1 MRETPRTRLVLTLLV
16 LTAFTLITLDYRAGK
31 GSPFEHVR
39 RSADAVLGP
48 IEGAVAAAVRPVADA
63 FSRLGGGGGGAKVR
77 QLEKENADLRAQVE
91 RGAADRSR
99 LTELEKLTGL
109 AGVGRLRIVAANVV
123 GVGGSGGFEWTA
135 TIDVGSRDGVQPLM
149 SVISGDGLVGRVKT
163 VGPRS
168 STVLLAM
175 DPQSQVGA
183 RVATTGFIGW
193 VRGGGSGPMTFTL
206 LDAHATLKKGQQ
218 LVTFGSENDR
228 PYIPEIPIGTI
239 TKVESTPGAQTRTA
253 LVEPF
258 TKFTALDP
266 VAVVIAAPRDIPR
279 DSLLPAP
286 PPKPTPTAPA
296 SPPPATT
303 GPSAGPSPG
312 ATKPGG

>member
-1 MRETPRTRLVLTLLV
+1 
-16 LTAFTLITLDYRAGK
+16 
-31 GSPFEHVR
+31 
-39 RSADAVLGP
+39 
-48 IEGAVAAAVRPVADA
+48 
-63 FSRLGGGGGGAKVR
+63 
-77 QLEKENADLRAQVE
+77 
-91 RGAADRSR
+91 
-99 LTELEKLTGL
+99 
-109 AGVGRLRIVAANVV
+109 
-123 GVGGSGGFEWTA
+123 
-135 TIDVGSRDGVQPLM
+135 
-149 SVISGDGLVGRVKT
+149 VKT

-206 LDAHATLKKGQQ
+206 LDAHAALKQGQQ

>member
-1 MRETPRTRLVLTLLV
+1 
-16 LTAFTLITLDYRAGK
+16 
-31 GSPFEHVR
+31 
-39 RSADAVLGP
+39 
-48 IEGAVAAAVRPVADA
+48 
-63 FSRLGGGGGGAKVR
+63 
-77 QLEKENADLRAQVE
+77 
-91 RGAADRSR
+91 
-99 LTELEKLTGL
+99 
-109 AGVGRLRIVAANVV
+109 
-123 GVGGSGGFEWTA
+123 
-135 TIDVGSRDGVQPLM
+135 
-149 SVISGDGLVGRVKT
+149 VKT

-193 VRGGGSGPMTFTL
+193 VRGGGSGPMTLTL
-206 LDAHATLKKGQQ
+206 LDAHAALKQGQQ
-218 LVTFGSENDR
+218 PGPLGSEKGR

>member
-39 RSADAVLGP
+39 RTAAAVLGP
-48 IEGAVAAAVRPVADA
+48 VESAVAAVVRPVADA
-63 FSRLGGGGGGAKVR
+63 FSSLTDGGGRDRIRK
-77 QLEKENADLRAQVE
+77 LERDNAALRAQLQ
-91 RGAADRSR
+91 RGKADRLR

-109 AGVGRLRIVAANVV
+109 AGTGRLRILAANVV
-123 GVGGSGGFEWTA
+123 AIGGSGGFEWTA
-135 TIDVGSRDGVQPLM
+135 TIDVGSRDGVEPLM
-149 SVISGDGLVGRVKT
+149 PVTSGEGLVGRVKT
-163 VGPRS
+163 VGPSS

-183 RVATTGFIGW
+183 RVAGTGFVGW
-193 VRGGGSGPMTFTL
+193 VRGGGTGPMTFTL

-228 PYIPEIPIGTI
+228 PYIPELPIGTI

-258 TKFTALDP
+258 TRFTALDP
-266 VAVVIAAPRDIPR
+266 VAVVVAAPRDIPR
-279 DSLLPAP
+279 DSLLPSP
-286 PPKPTPTAPA
+286 PPQPSPTAKPPPAASTPA
-296 SPPPATT
+296 SPPA
-303 GPSAGPSPG
+303 SPP
-312 ATKPGG
+312 ATKPEG

>member
-206 LDAHATLKKGQQ
+206 LDAHAALKQGQQ

-279 DSLLPAP
+279 D
-286 PPKPTPTAPA
+286 KIGRA
-296 SPPPATT
+296 SCRERV
-303 GPSAGPSPG
+303 
-312 ATKPGG
+312 